1 MSASCSAGAARCPLC
16 RRTVIQTTYAGE
28 LLALDP
34 VPWTYATVDEFA
46 LVPEDNARVFRSLAL
61 VDHTFTC
68 PVRLREQDEE
78 HARTRQRRPRVAARG
93 RQRQS
98 RAPY

>member
-1 MSASCSAGAARCPLC
+1 MSRCPLC

-34 VPWTYATVDEFA
+34 VPWTYATIDEHA
-46 LVPEDNARVFRSLAL
+46 LLPEDGARVFRSLAL

-68 PVRLREQDEE
+68 PVRLRERDDQR
-78 HARTRQRRPRVAARG
+78 ARPK